1 MRWRRCVAWSR
12 ERALRD
18 QIPGR
23 WIGLVGSDEATIHV
37 NPVALRPRA
46 WASSGTRDTSQRGV
60 DVRRTFNLIAAV
72 VLVLA
77 ACSDGG
83 GDSAVATTLGDGGPQ
98 GASTGASVVNVQP
111 PGQAMVL
118 VDGQEFTLTEPGA
131 LECSI
136 TQDAI
141 TISFRIGDNEVTLG
155 GGANLYDAEWL
166 GSADLRVANPA
177 GEPGP
182 ISYFP
187 DLAAHGD
194 GISIDGD
201 SMSYVGPMQKRPAN
215 DGTNPP
221 PVDVGEGTISA
232 TCA

>member
-1 MRWRRCVAWSR
+1 M
-12 ERALRD
+12 
-18 QIPGR
+18 
-23 WIGLVGSDEATIHV
+23 
-37 NPVALRPRA
+37 
-46 WASSGTRDTSQRGV
+46 
-60 DVRRTFNLIAAV
+60 RRTFTLIAAV

-77 ACSDGG
+77 ACSDDA
-83 GDSAVATTLGDGGPQ
+83 GDSATDTAPGDEESQ
-98 GASTGASVVNVQP
+98 GASAGGSVVNLQP
-111 PGQAMVL
+111 PGQATVM

-155 GGANLYDAEWL
+155 GGANLYDAGWL
-166 GSADLRVANPA
+166 GSVDLRVAIPA

-194 GISIDGD
+194 GIVIDGV
-201 SMSYVGPMQKRPAN
+201 SMSYVGPMQKQPAN
-215 DGTNPP
+215 DGSNPP
-221 PVDVGEGTISA
+221 PVDVGQGTISA
-232 TCA
+232 TCG